1 MRVTNKMM
9 ADNVIA
15 QLFRQREL
23 MVKTQENITTGKR
36 VNRPSDDPTEI
47 SSILSHRTTISKL
60 DQYNENISKAKLHIN
75 TADDV
80 MGMVSDLLRDA
91 KEIAYDTNPAMRD
104 EMAEQVASIREQV
117 LQMANY
123 QIDGKYIF
131 SGDATLTAP
140 YDNTTWNYNGDPAGA
155 PKDYIIGENIKVDI
169 TADGRSIFGP
179 NVTNVF
185 KMLNDLETALTTVPA
200 VSANITAQIS
210 NLDSA
215 IDNIT
220 EIRSRNAGVYQRL
233 EATEN
238 HYNYF
243 KVNVQDML
251 SNAEDADI
259 AEAII
264 NMQVQQTTYESTLAS
279 SSMIIQKSLL
289 DFLG

>member
-15 QLFRQREL
+15 QLFKQREL

-36 VNRPSDDPTEI
+36 VNRPSDDPAEI
-47 SSILSHRTTISKL
+47 SSILSHRTTISSL
-60 DQYNENISKAKLHIN
+60 EQYTENISKAELHIN

-80 MGMVSDLLRDA
+80 LGMVSDLLRDA
-91 KEIAYDTNPAMRD
+91 KEIAYDTAPDMRS
-104 EMAEQVASIREQV
+104 EMAEQVAAIREQV

-131 SGDATLTAP
+131 SGESSQTAP
-140 YDNTTWNYNGDPAGA
+140 YDSTTWTYNGDTGT
-155 PKDYIIGENIKVDI
+155 KDTVIGENMQISI
-169 TADGRSIFGP
+169 TADGSSIFGP
-179 NVTNVF
+179 DGANVF
-185 KMLNDLETALTTVPA
+185 DILNDLEAALTAVP
-200 VSANITAQIS
+200 VVETDITDQIS

-215 IDNIT
+215 VDNIT

-233 EATEN
+233 EATKN

>member
-9 ADNVIA
+9 ADNAIA
-15 QLFRQREL
+15 QLFKQREQ
-23 MVKTQENITTGKR
+23 MVRTQENIVSGKR
-36 VNRPSDDPTEI
+36 VNRPSDDPAEI
-47 SSILSHRTTISKL
+47 GSILSHRTTITSL
-60 DQYNENISKAKLHIN
+60 DQYNDNISKAKLHIN
-75 TADDV
+75 TVDDV
-80 MGMVSDLLRDA
+80 LGMVSDLLGDA
-91 KEIAYDTNPAMRD
+91 KEIAYDTAPNMRA
-104 EMAEQVASIREQV
+104 EMAEQVVAIREQV

-131 SGDATLTAP
+131 SGDTTQTAP
-140 YDNTTWNYNGDPAGA
+140 YNSTTWLYNGDTGT
-155 PKDYIIGENIKVDI
+155 KDTVVGENMQISI
-169 TADGRSIFGP
+169 TAAGSSIFGP
-179 NVTNVF
+179 DGANVF
-185 KMLNDLETALTTVPA
+185 DILNDLEAALTALPVVATD
-200 VSANITAQIS
+200 ITDQIS

-215 IDNIT
+215 IDTIT
-220 EIRSRNAGVYQRL
+220 TIRSRNAGVYQRL

-264 NMQVQQTTYESTLAS
+264 NFQVQQTTYESTLAS
-279 SSMIIQKSLL
+279 SSRIIQKSLL

>member
-23 MVKTQENITTGKR
+23 IVKTQENITTGKR

-233 EATEN
+233 DATEN

>member
-15 QLFRQREL
+15 QLFRQREQ

-36 VNRPSDDPTEI
+36 VNRPSDDPSGI
-47 SSILSHRTTISKL
+47 SAILSHRTTISSL

-80 MGMVSDLLRDA
+80 LGMVSDLLRDA
-91 KEIAYDTNPAMRD
+91 KEIAFDTAPDMRS
-104 EMAEQVASIREQV
+104 EMAEQVAAIREQV

-131 SGDATLTAP
+131 SGDATQTAP
-140 YDNTTWNYNGDPAGA
+140 YDSTTWDYNGDPAGA
-155 PKDYIIGENIKVDI
+155 PKDFTVGENMTVDV

-179 NVTNVF
+179 DTTNVF
-185 KMLNDLETALTTVPA
+185 KILNNLENALTAVP
-200 VSANITAQIS
+200 VVETDITNQIS
-210 NLDSA
+210 NLDNA

-251 SNAEDADI
+251 SNAEDSDI

-264 NMQVQQTTYESTLAS
+264 NLQVQQTTYESTLAS
-279 SSMIIQKSLL
+279 SSRIIQKSLL

>member
-15 QLFRQREL
+15 QLFRQREQ
-23 MVKTQENITTGKR
+23 MVKTQENIITGKR
-36 VNRPSDDPTEI
+36 VNRPSDDPAEI
-47 SSILSHRTTISKL
+47 SSILSHRTTISSL
-60 DQYNENISKAKLHIN
+60 EQYNENISKAKLHIN

-80 MGMVSDLLRDA
+80 LGMVSDLLRDA
-91 KEIAYDTNPAMRD
+91 KEIAYDTAPDMRD
-104 EMAEQVASIREQV
+104 EMAEQVAAIREQV

-131 SGDATLTAP
+131 SGESSQTAP
-140 YDNTTWNYNGDPAGA
+140 YDSTTWTYNGDTGT
-155 PKDYIIGENIKVDI
+155 KDTIIGENMQISI
-169 TADGRSIFGP
+169 TADGSSIFGP
-179 NVTNVF
+179 DGANVF
-185 KMLNDLETALTTVPA
+185 DILNDLEAALTALPVVATD
-200 VSANITAQIS
+200 ITDQIS

-215 IDNIT
+215 VDNIT

-264 NMQVQQTTYESTLAS
+264 NFQVQQTTYESTLAS
-279 SSMIIQKSLL
+279 SSMIIQKSLI

>member
-15 QLFRQREL
+15 QLFRQREM

-36 VNRPSDDPTEI
+36 VNRPSDDPAEI
-47 SSILSHRTTISKL
+47 SSILSHRTTISSL
-60 DQYNENISKAKLHIN
+60 EQYTENINKAKLHIN

-80 MGMVSDLLRDA
+80 LGMVSDLLRDA
-91 KEIAYDTNPAMRD
+91 KEIAYDTAPNMRA
-104 EMAEQVASIREQV
+104 EMAEQVVAIREQV

-131 SGDATLTAP
+131 SGDSSQTAP
-140 YDNTTWNYNGDPAGA
+140 YNSTTWTYNGDTGT
-155 PKDYIIGENIKVDI
+155 KDTVIGENMQISI
-169 TADGRSIFGP
+169 TADGSSIFGP
-179 NVTNVF
+179 DGANVF
-185 KMLNDLETALTTVPA
+185 DILNDLEAALTAVPVVA
-200 VSANITAQIS
+200 TDITDQIS

-215 IDNIT
+215 VDNIT

-264 NMQVQQTTYESTLAS
+264 NLQVQQTTYESTLAS
-279 SSMIIQKSLL
+279 SSMIIQKSLI

>member
-15 QLFRQREL
+15 QLFRQREQ
-23 MVKTQENITTGKR
+23 MVKTQENIITGKR
-36 VNRPSDDPTEI
+36 VNRPSDDPSEI
-47 SSILSHRTTISKL
+47 GSILSHRTTISRL
-60 DQYNENISKAKLHIN
+60 EQYNENISKAKLHIN
-75 TADDV
+75 TEDDV
-80 MGMVSDLLRDA
+80 LGMVSDLLRDA
-91 KEIAYDTNPAMRD
+91 KEIAFDTAPDMRA
-104 EMAEQVASIREQV
+104 EMAEQVVAIREQV

-131 SGDATLTAP
+131 SGDATRTEP
-140 YDNTTWNYNGDPAGA
+140 FNSTTWAYNGDSGT
-155 PKDYIIGENIKVDI
+155 KDTVIGENMQISM
-169 TADGRSIFGP
+169 TADGSSVFGP
-179 NVTNVF
+179 DGTNVF
-185 KMLNDLETALTTVPA
+185 DVLNDLEAALTALPVVATD
-200 VSANITAQIS
+200 ITDQIS
-210 NLDSA
+210 NLESA
-215 IDNIT
+215 IDRIT
-220 EIRSRNAGVYQRL
+220 TIRSRNAGVYQRL
-233 EATEN
+233 EATES

-279 SSMIIQKSLL
+279 SSMIIQKSLI

>member
-15 QLFRQREL
+15 QLFRQREQ
-23 MVKTQENITTGKR
+23 MVKTQENIITGKR
-36 VNRPSDDPTEI
+36 VNRPSDDPAEI
-47 SSILSHRTTISKL
+47 GSILSHRTTISSL
-60 DQYNENISKAKLHIN
+60 EQYNENISKAKLHIN
-75 TADDV
+75 TEDNV
-80 MGMVSDLLRDA
+80 LGMVSDLLRDA
-91 KEIAYDTNPAMRD
+91 KEIAFDTAPDMRT
-104 EMAEQVASIREQV
+104 EMAEQVAAIRDQV

-123 QIDGKYIF
+123 QIDGKYMF
-131 SGDATLTAP
+131 SGDATLTEP
-140 YDNTTWNYNGDPAGA
+140 FNSTTWAYNGDSGT
-155 PKDYIIGENIKVDI
+155 KDTVIGENMQISM
-169 TADGRSIFGP
+169 TADGSSIFGP
-179 NVTNVF
+179 DGTNVF
-185 KMLNDLETALTTVPA
+185 DILNDLEAALTAVPVVA
-200 VSANITAQIS
+200 TDITDQIG

-215 IDNIT
+215 IDTIT
-220 EIRSRNAGVYQRL
+220 TIRSRNAGVYQRL

-279 SSMIIQKSLL
+279 SSMIIQKSLI